1 MSRLISGVG
10 FNSVG
15 KYKTHIN
22 GIKTKSFIAWL
33 NMIYRCYSKKT
44 QERYP
49 TYIGCSVADEWL
61 DYQIFA
67 DWYESQ
73 RHSSLDY
80 DLDKDILVANNKI
93 YSSETCCLVPHQ
105 LNQLLVDSG
114 SIRGEYPQGVCLF
127 KQNGKFVAKLRI
139 NGKRQHL
146 GYFDCPNEAY
156 QAYKVAKEAHVKEKT
171 LEWQDRIASDVFD
184 ALMRWSLDS

>member
-22 GIKTKSFIAWL
+22 GIKTKSFIAWV
-33 NMIYRCYSKKT
+33 NMIYRCYSQKI

-49 TYIGCSVADEWL
+49 TYIGCSVVDEWL

-67 DWYESQ
+67 DWYEAQ

-80 DLDKDILVANNKI
+80 HLDKDILVANNKI
-93 YSSETCCLVPHQ
+93 YSSETCCLVPKE
-105 LNQLLVDSG
+105 LNAILLDHG
-114 SIRGEYPQGVCLF
+114 RKRGKCPQGVYLF

-139 NGKRQHL
+139 NGKRKHL
-146 GYFDCPNEAY
+146 GYYVCPNEAHS
-156 QAYKVAKEAHVKEKT
+156 AYVSAKEQYVKEKA
-171 LEWQDRIASDVFD
+171 LEWKDRIESRVYD
-184 ALMRWSLDS
+184 ALMNWTVSA